1 MCGWHMYHTLIFMQM
16 NHYTSVLTNQG
27 SCRGVV
33 TRPNVA
39 DLPEVHWSRDLWPT
53 ATPAASL
60 GGVPTA
66 LPVTF
71 GQVRKIEIN

>member
-1 MCGWHMYHTLIFMQM
+1 M
-16 NHYTSVLTNQG
+16 LTNQG

-60 GGVPTA
+60 GGVSTA

-71 GQVRKIEIN
+71 GQIRKTEIN